1 MPVRKA
7 VLVTNDP
14 ATLRLYA
21 SVFEKPRRERKG
33 GALYPPTE
41 FCLAAAV
48 ALRERAAILE
58 KELI

>member
-1 MPVRKA
+1 M
-7 VLVTNDP
+7 TNDP

-21 SVFEKPRRERKG
+21 SVFEKPRRSERG

-48 ALRERAAILE
+48 ALRERAARLE
-58 KELI
+58 REGE